1 MGYFNSW
8 EKVRVS
14 PFSFWKVFPAINTS
28 LNFFDAHNGSCCSE
42 VIVRKVYNSKI
53 YKSVSQKLGTFH
65 GRLVDYFDMRA
76 GKCFMK
82 AL

>member
-1 MGYFNSW
+1 LESISGD
-8 EKVRVS
+8 KHVS
-14 PFSFWKVFPAINTS
+14 E
-28 LNFFDAHNGSCCSE
+28 FFDAHNGSCCSE